1 MKAFHKSVYLLCL
14 LSLIGSLLLSVG
26 VTTARYRTAV
36 NGDLSFQAALSA
48 ESGSLSLVSPQGW
61 VTTAQGASV
70 TFAVS
75 PIGEAAGRSAYV
87 RLTATELA
95 GDGVTVT
102 LTADG
107 KTYTFTKGDK
117 PKTFDVYTQMDGV
130 IYAGEAMDE
139 SFEETANAAVE
150 AGLSSF
156 EWDGR
161 TFTLVNGSQKTDI
174 YEAGE
179 AEREGA

>member
-107 KTYTFTKGDK
+107 KTYTATPRRVTAGDWLFAQMGGGTEYRFYNG
-117 PKTFDVYTQMDGV
+117 KTELTWP
-130 IYAGEAMDE
+130 
-139 SFEETANAAVE
+139 
-150 AGLSSF
+150 LS
-156 EWDGR
+156 
-161 TFTLVNGSQKTDI
+161 
-174 YEAGE
+174 
-179 AEREGA
+179 AERSMTVSVSGVADVSLLRLTAAEAQG